1 MPKQKSEEIKTE
13 QQTVNQSEAK
23 TSDTS
28 CSCPTVQKAKIS
40 WQQFILPNIHLDGWK
55 FVGIAAAVSFILCF
69 ISGVLGTLGFL
80 VALFIFY
87 FFRDPERITPTDENL
102 VIAPADGMVSAITVC
117 PPPPELSMGNTP
129 VVRISIFLSLF
140 NVHVNRVPASGKIDK
155 LVYVP
160 GKFFNA
166 SLDKASK
173 YNERQ
178 LVSMTAS
185 YQNLPLAFSQ
195 IAGLVARRIICGLD
209 EGQEV
214 KGGEKFGLIRFGSR
228 MDVYLPAGVEA
239 LVVCGQETIAGET
252 VIADMAVKSGRK
264 GEIR

>member
-1 MPKQKSEEIKTE
+1 MPKIQEENKQKISGVSKT
-13 QQTVNQSEAK
+13 TAPVG
-23 TSDTS
+23 
-28 CSCPTVQKAKIS
+28 QKAKVS

-55 FVGIAAAVSFILCF
+55 FVGIAAGISFVLSF
-69 ISGVLGTLGFL
+69 ISGILGILGAL
-80 VALFIFY
+80 VTMFIFY

-102 VIAPADGMVSAITVC
+102 VIAPADGIVTAITTC
-117 PPPPELSMGNTP
+117 PPPPELNMDSTP

-140 NVHVNRVPASGKIDK
+140 NVHVNRVPATGKIEK
-155 LVYVP
+155 LFYIP

-178 LVSMTAS
+178 LVSMTTS
-185 YQNLPLAFSQ
+185 YQNLPLAFTQ
-195 IAGLVARRIICGLD
+195 IAGLVARRIVCGLD
-209 EGQEV
+209 EGQMVES
-214 KGGEKFGLIRFGSR
+214 GQKFGLVRFGSR
-228 MDVYLPAGVEA
+228 MDVYLPQGVEA

-252 VIADMAVKSGRK
+252 VIADMAVKTGRT